1 MTEER
6 TERRLEMHPLHRPIV
21 LIIWLCAIIIGLNGL
36 ALWWLKAR
44 IPVTPVA
51 SSQADRTPIRLVEP
65 PAERAPC
72 EPTVAGDETPL
83 QERDA
88 AIAQLQAEV
97 DRLKSAKGDDGVAW
111 RTKAEQLEHDL
122 MELQKAAERVIEAPE
137 RSWPEWKLMLARA
150 LVKEKT

>member
-1 MTEER
+1 
-6 TERRLEMHPLHRPIV
+6 MHPLHRPIM
-21 LIIWLCAIIIGLNGL
+21 LIIWLCTIIIGLNGL
-36 ALWWLKAR
+36 ALWWLQAR
-44 IPVTPVA
+44 IPATPVTF
-51 SSQADRTPIRLVEP
+51 SQADRRPIRLVEP

-83 QERDA
+83 PERDA

-97 DRLKSAKGDDGVAW
+97 DRLKSTKGDDGAAW

-122 MELQKAAERVIEAPE
+122 MDLQKVAERVLEMDTRHWQE
-137 RSWPEWKLMLARA
+137 GKLMLAHA